1 METGYYFY
9 AGGYFNMGKFYAL
22 TSDEVTSLEKENQ
35 ALVRSLAGECMV
47 VLENDGALPLGKE
60 ERTIVLYGSGARN
73 TVKGGTGSG
82 DVNSREVINI
92 YEGLKA
98 EGFNI
103 LSDDWLDRYDKTLED
118 ATNAYMADINE
129 KAAKQHVPPIM
140 IMFST
145 PFVAPDEEL
154 ITQVKDA
161 DIAIYVISRNSGE
174 GADRYD
180 VKKDY
185 ELDDNEVKNIQFL
198 AANYKKTIVLLNT
211 GGVIDTKVLR
221 NTDGINAVMIAGQMG
236 NIGGNIVSDVLT
248 GKSIPSGKL
257 TDTWAENYSDY
268 PSSATFSHNN
278 GNIDDE
284 YYTEGIYVGYRYF
297 DTFGIKPAYSFGY
310 GKGYTDFAYEVDD
323 VIADEKK
330 VYVSVTV
337 TNTGSK
343 YAGREVI
350 QVYVT
355 SPEGAIDKPFKELR
369 GFAKTSLLGPSQKE
383 TVTITFDTAS
393 MASYDITRA
402 SYVLEKGNYII
413 RVGNSCDN
421 TIPAAVLT
429 LDRDVVTVK
438 CRNLFGLD
446 EAVEEIQAPKREKE
460 DISGLKEIA
469 LDSSK
474 FTTSRIEYQSDR
486 PVLEDKRSGEKLT
499 MDDVKAGNATLKELV
514 AQLTLEEMANLCV
527 GLFDHS
533 ASNVVGSAS
542 GSVVGAAGETIG
554 IPDRKIIPTV
564 NADGPAGLRLQPH
577 FKTTADGQVLPGGE
591 VFGMSRNP
599 FPEDTPEDAIDY
611 YQYCTAIPIASTL
624 AQSWD
629 MELIEKMGHIVGT
642 EMQQFHV
649 HLWLAPGMNI
659 HRNPLCGRNFEYYSE
674 DPLIAGSCAAADT
687 KGVQSFAGQGTTI
700 KHFAA
705 NSQEDNRMYNNAH
718 ISERT
723 LREIYLKGFEI
734 AVKDSQPLSVMT
746 SYNLINGI
754 HSANS
759 KDLLQGALRDE
770 WGFKGFVM
778 TDWFSS
784 QDARSIGLAPANV
797 KYDCASSPDCI
808 KAGNDVQMP
817 GSKQNVDDI
826 IKGVEDGRITLGD
839 VQFCALNILGV
850 VAKCE

>member
-1 METGYYFY
+1 
-9 AGGYFNMGKFYAL
+9 MGKFYAL

-82 DVNSREVINI
+82 DVNSREVVNI

-221 NTDGINAVMIAGQMG
+221 NTDGINAVMIVGQMG

-355 SPEGAIDKPFKELR
+355 SPEGGIDKPFKELR

-383 TVTITFDTAS
+383 TVSITFDTAS

-421 TIPAAVLT
+421 TRPAAVLT

-474 FTTSRIEYQSDR
+474 FTTSVIEYQIDR

-591 VFGMSRNP
+591 VFGLSRNP
-599 FPEDTPEDAIDY
+599 FPDDTPADAIDY

>member
-1 METGYYFY
+1 
-9 AGGYFNMGKFYAL
+9 MGKFYAL

-129 KAAKQHVPPIM
+129 KAAEQHVPPIM

-474 FTTSRIEYQSDR
+474 FTTSVIEYQIDR

-499 MDDVKAGNATLKELV
+499 MDDVKSGNATLKELV

-629 MELIEKMGHIVGT
+629 MELIEKIGHIVGT

>member
-1 METGYYFY
+1 
-9 AGGYFNMGKFYAL
+9 MGKFYAL

-402 SYVLEKGNYII
+402 SYVLEKGNYIV

-474 FTTSRIEYQSDR
+474 FTTSVIEYQSDR

-850 VAKCE
+850 VAKCV

>member
-1 METGYYFY
+1 
-9 AGGYFNMGKFYAL
+9 MGKFYAL

-118 ATNAYMADINE
+118 ATDAYMADINE

-355 SPEGAIDKPFKELR
+355 SPEGGIDKPFKELR

-421 TIPAAVLT
+421 TRPAAVLT

-446 EAVEEIQAPKREKE
+446 EAVEEIKAPKREKE

-474 FTTSRIEYQSDR
+474 FTTSVIEYQIDR

-591 VFGMSRNP
+591 VFGLSRNP
-599 FPEDTPEDAIDY
+599 FPDDTPADAIDY

>member
-1 METGYYFY
+1 
-9 AGGYFNMGKFYAL
+9 MGKFYAL

-82 DVNSREVINI
+82 DVNSREVVNI

-129 KAAKQHVPPIM
+129 KASKQHVPPIM

-421 TIPAAVLT
+421 TRPAAVLT

-474 FTTSRIEYQSDR
+474 FTTSVIEYQIDR

-499 MDDVKAGNATLKELV
+499 MDDVKSGNATLKELV

-734 AVKDSQPLSVMT
+734 AVKGSQPLSVMT

-850 VAKCE
+850 VANCE

>member
-1 METGYYFY
+1 
-9 AGGYFNMGKFYAL
+9 MGKFYAL

-82 DVNSREVINI
+82 DVNSREVVNI

-383 TVTITFDTAS
+383 TVTIAFDTAS

-402 SYVLEKGNYII
+402 SYVLEKGQYII

-421 TIPAAVLT
+421 TRPAAVLT

-474 FTTSRIEYQSDR
+474 FTTSVIEYQIDR

-499 MDDVKAGNATLKELV
+499 MDDVKSGNATLKELV

-591 VFGMSRNP
+591 VFGLSRNP
-599 FPEDTPEDAIDY
+599 FPDDTPADAIDY

>member
-1 METGYYFY
+1 
-9 AGGYFNMGKFYAL
+9 MGKFYAL

-82 DVNSREVINI
+82 DVNSREVVNI

-129 KAAKQHVPPIM
+129 KASKQHVPPIM

-421 TIPAAVLT
+421 TRPAAALT

-474 FTTSRIEYQSDR
+474 FTTSVIEYQIDR

-499 MDDVKAGNATLKELV
+499 MDDVKSGNATLKELV

-850 VAKCE
+850 VANCE

>member
-1 METGYYFY
+1 
-9 AGGYFNMGKFYAL
+9 MGKFYAL
-22 TSDEVTSLEKENQ
+22 TTDEVTSLEKENQ

-103 LSDDWLDRYDKTLED
+103 LSDDWLDRYDKNLED

-383 TVTITFDTAS
+383 TVTISFDTAS

-474 FTTSRIEYQSDR
+474 FTTSVIEYQSDR

>member
-1 METGYYFY
+1 
-9 AGGYFNMGKFYAL
+9 MGKFYAL

-278 GNIDDE
+278 GNIDGE

-355 SPEGAIDKPFKELR
+355 SPEGGIDKPFKELR

-383 TVTITFDTAS
+383 TITISFDTAS
-393 MASYDITRA
+393 MASYDINRA
-402 SYVLEKGNYII
+402 SYVLEKGQYII

-421 TIPAAVLT
+421 TRPAAVLT

-460 DISGLKEIA
+460 DLSGLKEIA

-474 FTTSRIEYQSDR
+474 FTTSVIEYQIDR

-527 GLFDHS
+527 GLFDHI

-591 VFGMSRNP
+591 VFGLSRNP
-599 FPEDTPEDAIDY
+599 FPDDTPADAIDY

-797 KYDCASSPDCI
+797 KYDCASSSDCI

-817 GSKQNVDDI
+817 GSKQNVDGI

>member
-1 METGYYFY
+1 
-9 AGGYFNMGKFYAL
+9 MGKFYAL

-474 FTTSRIEYQSDR
+474 FTTSVIEYQIDR

-723 LREIYLKGFEI
+723 IREIYLKGFEI

>member
-1 METGYYFY
+1 
-9 AGGYFNMGKFYAL
+9 MGKFYAL

-355 SPEGAIDKPFKELR
+355 SPEGGIDKPFKELR

-383 TVTITFDTAS
+383 TITISFDTAS
-393 MASYDITRA
+393 MASYDINRA
-402 SYVLEKGNYII
+402 SYVLEKGQYII

-421 TIPAAVLT
+421 TRPAAVLT

-474 FTTSRIEYQSDR
+474 FTTSVIEYQIDR
-486 PVLEDKRSGEKLT
+486 LVLEDKRSGEKLT

-527 GLFDHS
+527 GLFDHI

-591 VFGMSRNP
+591 VFGLSRNP
-599 FPEDTPEDAIDY
+599 FPDDTPADAIDY

>member
-1 METGYYFY
+1 
-9 AGGYFNMGKFYAL
+9 MGKFYAL

-103 LSDDWLDRYDKTLED
+103 LSDDWLDRYDKNLED

-474 FTTSRIEYQSDR
+474 FTTSVIEYQSDR

>member
-1 METGYYFY
+1 
-9 AGGYFNMGKFYAL
+9 MGKFYAL

-421 TIPAAVLT
+421 TRPAAVLT

-474 FTTSRIEYQSDR
+474 FTTSVIEYQIDR

-499 MDDVKAGNATLKELV
+499 MDDVKSGNATLKELV

>member
-1 METGYYFY
+1 
-9 AGGYFNMGKFYAL
+9 MGKFYAL

-355 SPEGAIDKPFKELR
+355 SPEGGIDKPFKELR

-383 TVTITFDTAS
+383 TITISFDTAS
-393 MASYDITRA
+393 MASYDINRA
-402 SYVLEKGNYII
+402 SYVLEKGQYII

-421 TIPAAVLT
+421 TRSAAVLT

-474 FTTSRIEYQSDR
+474 FTTSVIEYQIDR

-591 VFGMSRNP
+591 VFGLSRNP
-599 FPEDTPEDAIDY
+599 FPDDTPADAIDY

>member
-1 METGYYFY
+1 
-9 AGGYFNMGKFYAL
+9 MGKFYAL

-383 TVTITFDTAS
+383 TVTIAFDTAS

-421 TIPAAVLT
+421 TRPAAVLT

-474 FTTSRIEYQSDR
+474 FTTSVIEYQIDR

-499 MDDVKAGNATLKELV
+499 MDDVKSGNATLKELV

>member
-1 METGYYFY
+1 
-9 AGGYFNMGKFYAL
+9 MGKFYAL

-297 DTFGIKPAYSFGY
+297 DTFGIKPAY
-310 GKGYTDFAYEVDD
+310 
-323 VIADEKK
+323 
-330 VYVSVTV
+330 
-337 TNTGSK
+337 
-343 YAGREVI
+343 
-350 QVYVT
+350 
-355 SPEGAIDKPFKELR
+355 
-369 GFAKTSLLGPSQKE
+369 
-383 TVTITFDTAS
+383 
-393 MASYDITRA
+393 
-402 SYVLEKGNYII
+402 
-413 RVGNSCDN
+413 
-421 TIPAAVLT
+421 
-429 LDRDVVTVK
+429 
-438 CRNLFGLD
+438 
-446 EAVEEIQAPKREKE
+446 
-460 DISGLKEIA
+460 
-469 LDSSK
+469 
-474 FTTSRIEYQSDR
+474 
-486 PVLEDKRSGEKLT
+486 
-499 MDDVKAGNATLKELV
+499 
-514 AQLTLEEMANLCV
+514 
-527 GLFDHS
+527 
-533 ASNVVGSAS
+533 
-542 GSVVGAAGETIG
+542 
-554 IPDRKIIPTV
+554 
-564 NADGPAGLRLQPH
+564 
-577 FKTTADGQVLPGGE
+577 
-591 VFGMSRNP
+591 
-599 FPEDTPEDAIDY
+599 
-611 YQYCTAIPIASTL
+611 
-624 AQSWD
+624 
-629 MELIEKMGHIVGT
+629 
-642 EMQQFHV
+642 
-649 HLWLAPGMNI
+649 
-659 HRNPLCGRNFEYYSE
+659 
-674 DPLIAGSCAAADT
+674 
-687 KGVQSFAGQGTTI
+687 
-700 KHFAA
+700 
-705 NSQEDNRMYNNAH
+705 
-718 ISERT
+718 
-723 LREIYLKGFEI
+723 
-734 AVKDSQPLSVMT
+734 
-746 SYNLINGI
+746 
-754 HSANS
+754 
-759 KDLLQGALRDE
+759 
-770 WGFKGFVM
+770 
-778 TDWFSS
+778 
-784 QDARSIGLAPANV
+784 
-797 KYDCASSPDCI
+797 
-808 KAGNDVQMP
+808 
-817 GSKQNVDDI
+817 
-826 IKGVEDGRITLGD
+826 
-839 VQFCALNILGV
+839 
-850 VAKCE
+850 

>member
-1 METGYYFY
+1 
-9 AGGYFNMGKFYAL
+9 MGKFYAL

-82 DVNSREVINI
+82 DVNSREVVNI

-383 TVTITFDTAS
+383 TVTIAFDTAS

-474 FTTSRIEYQSDR
+474 FTTSVIEYQIDR

-499 MDDVKAGNATLKELV
+499 MDDVKSGNATLKELV

-591 VFGMSRNP
+591 VFGLSRNP
-599 FPEDTPEDAIDY
+599 FPDDTPADAIDY

-808 KAGNDVQMP
+808 KVGNDVQMP

>member
-1 METGYYFY
+1 
-9 AGGYFNMGKFYAL
+9 MGKFYAL

-474 FTTSRIEYQSDR
+474 FTTSVIEYQIDR
-486 PVLEDKRSGEKLT
+486 PVLKDKRSGEKLT

-850 VAKCE
+850 VANCE

>member
-1 METGYYFY
+1 
-9 AGGYFNMGKFYAL
+9 MGKFYAI

-35 ALVRSLAGECMV
+35 TLVRSLAGECMV
-47 VLENDGALPLGKE
+47 VLENDGTLPLGKD

-82 DVNSREVINI
+82 DVNSRQVVNI
-92 YEGLKA
+92 YEGLKD

-118 ATNAYMADINE
+118 AQISYMDKINE
-129 KAAKQHVPPIM
+129 EASKQHVPPIM

-154 ITQVKDA
+154 ITDVKDA

-180 VKKDY
+180 VRKDY
-185 ELDDNEVKNIQFL
+185 ELDDNEVSNIQFL

-221 NTDGINAVMIAGQMG
+221 HTEGINAVMIAGQMG

-248 GKSIPSGKL
+248 GKSVPSGKL
-257 TDTWAENYSDY
+257 TDTWAQDYSDY

-310 GKGYTDFAYEVDD
+310 GKGYTDFEYEIDN

-330 VYVSVTV
+330 VYVTVTV
-337 TNTGSK
+337 TNVGSK

-355 SPEGAIDKPFKELR
+355 SPEGSIDKPYKELR
-369 GFAKTSLLGPSQKE
+369 GFAKTGLLGPSQKE
-383 TVTITFDTAS
+383 TVTISFDTAS
-393 MASYDITRA
+393 MASYDVARS
-402 SYVLEKGNYII
+402 SYVLEKGQYIV

-421 TIPAAVLT
+421 TKPIAVLT
-429 LDRDVVTVK
+429 LDADVVTVK
-438 CRNLFGLD
+438 CRNLFELD
-446 EAVEEIQAPKREKE
+446 EAVEEIKAPKRAIE
-460 DISGLKEIA
+460 DLEGLKTIA
-469 LDSSK
+469 LNSSK
-474 FTTSRIEYQSDR
+474 FKTSVIEYQSDR

-499 MDDVKAGNATLKELV
+499 MDDVKSGNATLKELV
-514 AQLTLEEMANLCV
+514 AQLSLEEMANLCV

-554 IPDRKIIPTV
+554 IPDRKIIPTI

-599 FPEDTPEDAIDY
+599 FPEDTPQDAIDY

-784 QDARSIGLAPANV
+784 QDARSMGLAPANV

>member
-1 METGYYFY
+1 
-9 AGGYFNMGKFYAL
+9 MGKFYAL

-47 VLENDGALPLGKE
+47 VLESDAALPLGKE

-355 SPEGAIDKPFKELR
+355 SPEGGIDKPFKELR

-421 TIPAAVLT
+421 TRPAAVLT
-429 LDRDVVTVK
+429 LDRDIVTVK

-474 FTTSRIEYQSDR
+474 FTTSVIEYQIDR

-499 MDDVKAGNATLKELV
+499 MDDVKSGNATLKELV

-591 VFGMSRNP
+591 VFGLSRNP
-599 FPEDTPEDAIDY
+599 FPDDTPADAIDY

-839 VQFCALNILGV
+839 VQFCAMNILGV

>member
-1 METGYYFY
+1 
-9 AGGYFNMGKFYAL
+9 MGKFYAL

-421 TIPAAVLT
+421 TRPAAVLT

-474 FTTSRIEYQSDR
+474 FTTSVIEYQIDR

-499 MDDVKAGNATLKELV
+499 MDDVKSGNATLKELV

-591 VFGMSRNP
+591 VFGLSRNP
-599 FPEDTPEDAIDY
+599 FPDDTPADAIDY

-850 VAKCE
+850 VANCE

>member
-1 METGYYFY
+1 
-9 AGGYFNMGKFYAL
+9 MGKFYAL

-355 SPEGAIDKPFKELR
+355 SPEGGIDKPFKELR

-383 TVTITFDTAS
+383 TITISFDTAS
-393 MASYDITRA
+393 MASYDINRA
-402 SYVLEKGNYII
+402 SYVLEKGQYII

-421 TIPAAVLT
+421 TRPAAVLT

-474 FTTSRIEYQSDR
+474 FTTSVIEYQIDR

-527 GLFDHS
+527 GLFDHI

-591 VFGMSRNP
+591 VFGLSRNP
-599 FPEDTPEDAIDY
+599 FPDDTPADAIDY

-734 AVKDSQPLSVMT
+734 AVKNSQPLSVMT

-797 KYDCASSPDCI
+797 KYDCASSSDCI

-817 GSKQNVDDI
+817 GSKQNVDGI

>member
-1 METGYYFY
+1 
-9 AGGYFNMGKFYAL
+9 MGKFYAL

-393 MASYDITRA
+393 MASYDINRA

-421 TIPAAVLT
+421 TRPAAVLT

-474 FTTSRIEYQSDR
+474 FTTSVIEYQIDR

-499 MDDVKAGNATLKELV
+499 MDDVKSGNATLKELV

>member
-1 METGYYFY
+1 
-9 AGGYFNMGKFYAL
+9 MGKFYAL

-474 FTTSRIEYQSDR
+474 FTTSVIEYQIDR

>member
-1 METGYYFY
+1 
-9 AGGYFNMGKFYAL
+9 MGKFYAL

-82 DVNSREVINI
+82 DVNSREVVNI

-421 TIPAAVLT
+421 TRPAAVLT

-474 FTTSRIEYQSDR
+474 FTTSVIEYQIDR

>member
-1 METGYYFY
+1 
-9 AGGYFNMGKFYAL
+9 MGKFYAL

-355 SPEGAIDKPFKELR
+355 SPEGGIDKPFKELR

-383 TVTITFDTAS
+383 TITISFDTAS
-393 MASYDITRA
+393 MASYDINRA
-402 SYVLEKGNYII
+402 SYVLEKGQYII

-421 TIPAAVLT
+421 TRPAAVLT

-460 DISGLKEIA
+460 DLSGLKEIA

-474 FTTSRIEYQSDR
+474 FTTSVIEYQIDR

-527 GLFDHS
+527 GLFDHI

-591 VFGMSRNP
+591 VFGLSRNP
-599 FPEDTPEDAIDY
+599 FPDDTPADAIDY

>member
-1 METGYYFY
+1 
-9 AGGYFNMGKFYAL
+9 MGKFYAL

-446 EAVEEIQAPKREKE
+446 EAIEEIQAPKREKE

-474 FTTSRIEYQSDR
+474 FTTSVIEYQIDR

-499 MDDVKAGNATLKELV
+499 MDDVKSGNATLKELV

-839 VQFCALNILGV
+839 VQFCTLNILGV

>member
-1 METGYYFY
+1 M
-9 AGGYFNMGKFYAL
+9 
-22 TSDEVTSLEKENQ
+22 TS
-35 ALVRSLAGECMV
+35 
-47 VLENDGALPLGKE
+47 
-60 ERTIVLYGSGARN
+60 Y
-73 TVKGGTGSG
+73 
-82 DVNSREVINI
+82 
-92 YEGLKA
+92 
-98 EGFNI
+98 
-103 LSDDWLDRYDKTLED
+103 
-118 ATNAYMADINE
+118 
-129 KAAKQHVPPIM
+129 
-140 IMFST
+140 
-145 PFVAPDEEL
+145 
-154 ITQVKDA
+154 
-161 DIAIYVISRNSGE
+161 
-174 GADRYD
+174 
-180 VKKDY
+180 
-185 ELDDNEVKNIQFL
+185 
-198 AANYKKTIVLLNT
+198 LLNT

-383 TVTITFDTAS
+383 TVTISFDTAS

-474 FTTSRIEYQSDR
+474 FTTSVIEYQSDR

>member
-1 METGYYFY
+1 
-9 AGGYFNMGKFYAL
+9 MGKFYAL

-343 YAGREVI
+343 YAGREVV

-474 FTTSRIEYQSDR
+474 FTTSVIEYQIDR

-499 MDDVKAGNATLKELV
+499 MDDVKAGNATLKELI

>member
-1 METGYYFY
+1 
-9 AGGYFNMGKFYAL
+9 MGKFYAL

-474 FTTSRIEYQSDR
+474 FTTSVIEYQSDR

>member
-1 METGYYFY
+1 
-9 AGGYFNMGKFYAL
+9 MGKFYAL

-421 TIPAAVLT
+421 TRPAAVLT

-474 FTTSRIEYQSDR
+474 FTTSVIEYQIDR
-486 PVLEDKRSGEKLT
+486 PVLEDKRSEKLT

-734 AVKDSQPLSVMT
+734 AVKGSQPLSVMT

-850 VAKCE
+850 VANCE

>member
-1 METGYYFY
+1 
-9 AGGYFNMGKFYAL
+9 MGKFYAL

-474 FTTSRIEYQSDR
+474 FTTSVIEYQSDR

-642 EMQQFHV
+642 EMQHFHV

>member
-1 METGYYFY
+1 
-9 AGGYFNMGKFYAL
+9 MGKFYAL

-355 SPEGAIDKPFKELR
+355 SPEGGIDKPFKELR

-383 TVTITFDTAS
+383 TITISFDTAS
-393 MASYDITRA
+393 MASYDINRA
-402 SYVLEKGNYII
+402 SYVLEKGQYII

-421 TIPAAVLT
+421 TRPAAVLT

-460 DISGLKEIA
+460 DLSGLKEIA

-474 FTTSRIEYQSDR
+474 FTTSVIEYQIDR

-527 GLFDHS
+527 GLFDHI

-591 VFGMSRNP
+591 VFGLSRNP
-599 FPEDTPEDAIDY
+599 FPDDTPADAIDY

-817 GSKQNVDDI
+817 GSKQNVDGI

>member
-1 METGYYFY
+1 
-9 AGGYFNMGKFYAL
+9 MGKFYAL

-421 TIPAAVLT
+421 TRPAAVLT

-474 FTTSRIEYQSDR
+474 FTTSVIEYQIDR

-499 MDDVKAGNATLKELV
+499 MDDVKSGNATLKELV

-850 VAKCE
+850 VANCE

>member
-1 METGYYFY
+1 
-9 AGGYFNMGKFYAL
+9 MGKFYAL

-82 DVNSREVINI
+82 DVNSREVVNI

-355 SPEGAIDKPFKELR
+355 SPEGGIDKPFKELR

-383 TVTITFDTAS
+383 TLTITFDTAS
-393 MASYDITRA
+393 MASYDINRA

-421 TIPAAVLT
+421 TRPAAVLT
-429 LDRDVVTVK
+429 LGRDVVTVK

-474 FTTSRIEYQSDR
+474 FTTSVIEYQIDR

-499 MDDVKAGNATLKELV
+499 MDDVKSGNATLKELV

-533 ASNVVGSAS
+533 ARNVVGSAS

-591 VFGMSRNP
+591 VFGLSRNP
-599 FPEDTPEDAIDY
+599 FPDDTPADAIDY

-826 IKGVEDGRITLGD
+826 IKGVEDSRITLGD
-839 VQFCALNILGV
+839 VQFCALNILCV

>member
-1 METGYYFY
+1 
-9 AGGYFNMGKFYAL
+9 MGKFYAL

-82 DVNSREVINI
+82 DVNSREVVNI

-355 SPEGAIDKPFKELR
+355 SPEGGIDKPFKELR

-421 TIPAAVLT
+421 TRPAAVLT
-429 LDRDVVTVK
+429 LDRDIVTVK

-474 FTTSRIEYQSDR
+474 FTTSVIEYQIDR

>member
-1 METGYYFY
+1 
-9 AGGYFNMGKFYAL
+9 MGKFYAL

-35 ALVRSLAGECMV
+35 TLVRSLAGECMV
-47 VLENDGALPLGKE
+47 VLENDGALPLGKD

-82 DVNSREVINI
+82 DVNSRQVVNI
-92 YEGLKA
+92 YEGLKD

-118 ATNAYMADINE
+118 AQISYMDKINE
-129 KAAKQHVPPIM
+129 EASKQHVPPIM

-154 ITQVKDA
+154 ITDVKDA

-180 VKKDY
+180 VRKDY
-185 ELDDNEVKNIQFL
+185 ELDDNEVSNIQFL

-221 NTDGINAVMIAGQMG
+221 HTEGINAVMIAGQMG

-248 GKSIPSGKL
+248 GKSVPSGKL
-257 TDTWAENYSDY
+257 TDTWAQDYSDY

-284 YYTEGIYVGYRYF
+284 YYTEGIYIGYRYF

-310 GKGYTDFAYEVDD
+310 GKGYTDFEYEVDN

-330 VYVSVTV
+330 VYVTVTV
-337 TNTGSK
+337 TNVGSK

-355 SPEGAIDKPFKELR
+355 SPEGSIDKPYKELR
-369 GFAKTSLLGPSQKE
+369 GFAKTGLLGPSQKE
-383 TVTITFDTAS
+383 TVTISFDTAS
-393 MASYDITRA
+393 MASYDVARS
-402 SYVLEKGNYII
+402 SYVLEKGQYIV

-421 TIPAAVLT
+421 TKPIAVLT
-429 LDRDVVTVK
+429 LDADVVTVK
-438 CRNLFGLD
+438 CRNLFELD
-446 EAVEEIQAPKREKE
+446 EAVEEIKAPKRAIE
-460 DISGLKEIA
+460 DLEGLKTIA
-469 LDSSK
+469 LNSSK
-474 FTTSRIEYQSDR
+474 FKTSVIEYQSDR

-499 MDDVKAGNATLKELV
+499 MDDVKSGNATLKELV
-514 AQLTLEEMANLCV
+514 AQLSLEEMANLCV

-554 IPDRKIIPTV
+554 IPDRKIIPTI

-599 FPEDTPEDAIDY
+599 FPEDTPQDAIDY

-784 QDARSIGLAPANV
+784 QDARSMGLAPANV